1 MRKCIFTIGLQSTY
15 NHREEEEEEE
25 EEEEAEEVEED
36 EEEGISLHNN
46 S

>member
-15 NHREEEEEEE
+15 NHREEEEE